1 MWVREEGL
9 NVLERIWGRGRGGKR
24 RGRNIEG
31 MGRMINGLDW
41 RVEVVWGRKE
51 LDRRLCEDYFM

>member
-9 NVLERIWGRGRGGKR
+9 NVLERIWGRWRGRKR
-24 RGRNIEG
+24 RWRDIEW

-41 RVEVVWGRKE
+41 RVEVFWGRKE